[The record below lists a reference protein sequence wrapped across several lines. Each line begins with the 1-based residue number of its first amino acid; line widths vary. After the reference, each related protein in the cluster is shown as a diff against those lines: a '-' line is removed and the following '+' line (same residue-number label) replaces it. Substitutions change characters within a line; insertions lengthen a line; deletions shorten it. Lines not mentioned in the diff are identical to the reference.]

1 MPFCQGLIIHPEMR
15 NIMLENV
22 EKVQERLKSKLTPKR
37 FIHTTGV
44 RYTAAALAMRY
55 GLSVEDASMAGVLH
69 DCAKCFSDD
78 ELVRKCLK
86 NNLECTDTELRNG
99 FLLHAKLG
107 AYYARKK
114 YGIEN
119 EEIISAV
126 RYHTTG
132 RAGMKPLE
140 AVIFTADYIEPGRKP
155 LPHLEAVRRM
165 AFVDIDE
172 AVYQI
177 LDRTLGYLG
186 EKAKTDNSGREIDI
200 HTVEAFKYYRQI
212 HDEKNI
218 KL

>member
-1 MPFCQGLIIHPEMR
+1 
-15 NIMLENV
+15 MLENV

-37 FIHTTGV
+37 YIHTTGV

-86 NNLECTDTELRNG
+86 NNLECTELE
-99 FLLHAKLG
+99 L
-107 AYYARKK
+107 
-114 YGIEN
+114 
-119 EEIISAV
+119 
-126 RYHTTG
+126 
-132 RAGMKPLE
+132 
-140 AVIFTADYIEPGRKP
+140 
-155 LPHLEAVRRM
+155 LEAVRRM

-186 EKAKTDNSGREIDI
+186 DKAKTDNNGREIDI

-212 HDEKNI
+212 HVEKDI
-218 KL
+218 KF

>member
-1 MPFCQGLIIHPEMR
+1 
-15 NIMLENV
+15 MLENV
-22 EKVQERLKSKLTPKR
+22 EN
-37 FIHTTGV
+37 
-44 RYTAAALAMRY
+44 
-55 GLSVEDASMAGVLH
+55 
-69 DCAKCFSDD
+69 D

-86 NNLECTDTELRNG
+86 NNLECTELELRNG

-107 AYYARKK
+107 AYYAKKK

-119 EEIISAV
+119 EEIISAI

-132 RAGMKPLE
+132 KAGMTPLE
-140 AVIFTADYIEPGRKP
+140 AVVFTADYIEPGRKP

-186 EKAKTDNSGREIDI
+186 DKAKTDNNGREIDI

-212 HDEKNI
+212 HVEKDI
-218 KL
+218 KF

>member
-1 MPFCQGLIIHPEMR
+1 
-15 NIMLENV
+15 MLENV
-22 EKVQERLKSKLTPKR
+22 DKVQERLKSKLTSKR

-55 GLSVEDASMAGVLH
+55 GLDIEAASMAGVLH
-69 DCAKCFSDD
+69 DCAKCYNDE

-86 NNLECTDTELRNG
+86 NHLECTGVELRNG

-107 AYYARKK
+107 AFYAKKK
-114 YGIEN
+114 YGVDN
-119 EEIISAV
+119 EEIISAI

-140 AVIFTADYIEPGRKP
+140 AVIFTADYIEPGRRP
-155 LPHLEAVRRM
+155 LPHIEKVRRM

-186 EKAKTDNSGREIDI
+186 EKAQTDNNGREIEV
-200 HTVEAFKYYRQI
+200 HTIEAFKYYKSI

-218 KL
+218 AYI